1 MVERATCD
9 LSAGDLYLSP
19 KSGANVASSSAVTF
33 KWDTTCLPSVTSIDL
48 YLYTTA
54 QGLLHSYPGVDYSKG
69 EYSVGELDP
78 RWWNY
83 TTKASVYLAI
93 VDANVPRWL
102 SSVPVGPTFDVY
114 TAKDA
119 LSTTIVQAGTTIV
132 TAASAVIA
140 SSKSASKATNTA
152 AANGTAAG
160 AASDDPGMFSSA
172 LHPAGGLPRGAIAAA
187 IVVPVLAVGL
197 LVALYVKFARL
208 REREKRKR
216 WSQHVDQRMSVLSAD
231 WRHGAPPGATGSV
244 YSQSGAAGG
253 ATAAAA
259 RSSMFSTANG
269 AVGGAGRP
277 VSAWTKNSSVYGM
290 ENNVAGRG
298 VAAFRPPQQP
308 LQEGQQQRRSII
320 DSSSSSGG
328 GGGGRPASI
337 FTVSNADLATMP
349 GGVRTSHV
357 SFAGAPGG
365 QAQRQSRVSFG
376 DALRP
381 SRSTLSVNV
390 LASSS
395 SHSGKLA
402 SSGNGGSNGNGG
414 NRMSLAETSPTA
426 GRHSIDGA
434 HAMMMASSRSVPSP
448 SRRGDNVT
456 TVSPSQAAGPFAVPA
471 VPARARSG
479 STSGGGGGV
488 AGFFSSISSAVG
500 LKDKKTSSSTT
511 TASGTRGGRV
521 PVPSAGTEEWKQAE
535 ATRRSADGVRDMEA
549 IMLRRSQAISQYSTR
564 STVASHYENEE
575 QGRHQSRFEQ
585 QGGEDD
591 EIELL
596 DTAVTSPVVA
606 PGGGGGGGGGHSANG
621 SGNSGTMMRA
631 PSPMGMMGM
640 PMSATANPDQMLA
653 AYAAARMAGAKS
665 PTAGIG
671 QSIEQQQRGDGIS
684 GGGAAMAELA
694 AAAGVP
700 APSSAHR
707 ERDD

>member
-1 MVERATCD
+1 MTGFDLSRFRVGLGGAGGAHVTGHTSKRDLMHKMVERATCD
-9 LSAGDLYLSP
+9 LSAGDLYVFP
-19 KSGANVASSSAVTF
+19 KSGANITSSSSVTF
-33 KWDTTCLPSVTSIDL
+33 KWDTTCLPAVTSIDL

-78 RWWNY
+78 QWWNY

-114 TAKDA
+114 TAKEA
-119 LSTTIVQAGTTIV
+119 LSTTIVQGGTTIV

-152 AANGTAAG
+152 AVNGTAAG

-172 LHPAGGLPRGAIAAA
+172 LHPAAGLPKGAIAAA

-231 WRHGAPPGATGSV
+231 WRHGAPPGATGSI
-244 YSQSGAAGG
+244 YSQSGAAG
-253 ATAAAA
+253 AAA
-259 RSSMFSTANG
+259 RSSMFSTAAAG
-269 AVGGAGRP
+269 AGATGRP

-290 ENNVAGRG
+290 ENNIAGRG
-298 VAAFRPPQQP
+298 VTAFRPPQQG
-308 LQEGQQQRRSII
+308 QEGQRRSII
-320 DSSSSSGG
+320 DSSS
-328 GGGGRPASI
+328 GRPTSI

-365 QAQRQSRVSFG
+365 QAGAQRQSRVSFG

-381 SRSTLSVNV
+381 SRSNLSVNV
-390 LASSS
+390 LASN
-395 SHSGKLA
+395 SGKPSA
-402 SSGNGGSNGNGG
+402 GNVGGA
-414 NRMSLAETSPTA
+414 NRMSRAEASPTA

-434 HAMMMASSRSVPSP
+434 HAMMASRSVQSG
-448 SRRGDNVT
+448 SKGEDIA
-456 TVSPSQAAGPFAVPA
+456 TVSPSQVAGPFAVPA

-479 STSGGGGGV
+479 STSGGV
-488 AGFFSSISSAVG
+488 AGFFSSITSAVG
-500 LKDKKTSSSTT
+500 LKDKKP
-511 TASGTRGGRV
+511 TAASARGRV
-521 PVPSAGTEEWKQAE
+521 PVPSAGPEEWKQAE

-549 IMLRRSQAISQYSTR
+549 IMLRRSQAISQYSSR
-564 STVASHYENEE
+564 STVASHYENEDQGRQSRYEPQE
-575 QGRHQSRFEQ
+575 QGRE
-585 QGGEDD
+585 D

-596 DTAVTSPVVA
+596 DTVTSPVVP
-606 PGGGGGGGGGHSANG
+606 PGGAHSANG
-621 SGNSGTMMRA
+621 SGNGPMMRA

-671 QSIEQQQRGDGIS
+671 QSIEQQQQQQ
-684 GGGAAMAELA
+684 GGGAMAELA

-700 APSSAHR
+700 APSAHR
-707 ERDD
+707 ERED